1 MISKAQLKSAFE
13 LVMHNSLHKFQVK
26 NSHYAKVTQ
35 LANNS
40 SHSEQAGAIAVFRSK
55 ATMQR
60 AQGVVVTSMEALT
73 RMAPTLT
80 HWTPNV
86 FRWLGYDT
94 SRRFVR
100 GHREQNLKQINSFV
114 LDVDFK
120 DMAERDAQQEKVL
133 SAAVI
138 EGQFIPTMV
147 VKTAKGFHLYY
158 VLTDPIFVRQTNNRF
173 PALKMAG
180 VIANNLKRAIQAELP
195 SVDVGCNNFGIFRI
209 PRVENTL
216 YFDANLVVA
225 TSALVAWSQDYSKR
239 HPQQANRRVVKLPVR
254 HEAQLKQPWAQAL
267 LQKTEIIPGQ
277 GMARHNAILTL
288 ALAGFQSQ
296 NDQEQTYNLLDEF
309 NSRLQVPVSDG
320 EVRQAVRDAYSGRYR
335 GAAKVYIEGLLKRW
349 APEALATLNQ
359 AHGWTKFA
367 KARSERKYSHVTEW
381 AQDVLNYLNAQMA
394 NHCQVTVSTRQ
405 IQQALGISPSSLN
418 RALKYLV
425 AQHALKAVTASGQPT
440 RYQTLLGLFKHALA
454 HKQQL
459 QNQWRNY
466 LPVGYFSVAE
476 GLISEPDSGILD
488 FLGSAWEV
496 NDTG

>member
-1 MISKAQLKSAFE
+1 MISKAQLASAFE

-26 NSHYAKVTQ
+26 NSRFARVTQ
-35 LANNS
+35 LSNNDG
-40 SHSEQAGAIAVFRSK
+40 QAPQTGAIAVFRSK
-55 ATMQR
+55 AAMQR
-60 AQGVVVTSMEALT
+60 AQGVVVTSLEALT

-80 HWTPNV
+80 HWTPNA
-86 FRWLGYDT
+86 FRWLGYDA

-120 DMAERDAQQEKVL
+120 DAADRDAQQEKVL

-158 VLTDPIFVRQTNNRF
+158 VLTEPIFVRQTHNRF

-195 SVDVGCNNFGIFRI
+195 SVDVACNNFGIFRI

-239 HPQQANRRVVKLPVR
+239 HPQQANSHVAKLPVR
-254 HEAQLKQPWAQAL
+254 PEAQLKQPWAQAL
-267 LQKTEIIPGQ
+267 LRKTAIIPGQ

-309 NSRLQVPVSDG
+309 NSRLQSPVSDG

-335 GAAKVYIEGLLKRW
+335 GAAKVYIQGLLKRW
-349 APEALATLNQ
+349 APEALSTLNQ

-367 KARSERKYSHVTEW
+367 KARSARQYSHMTEW
-381 AQDVLNYLNAQMA
+381 AQDVLNYLNSELSD
-394 NHCQVTVSTRQ
+394 NYQVTVSTRQ
-405 IQQALGISPSSLN
+405 IQQKLGISPSSLN
-418 RALKYLV
+418 RVVQFLVAKNALKS
-425 AQHALKAVTASGQPT
+425 VTQSGKTTQ
-440 RYQTLLGLFKHALA
+440 YQTILGLFKQALA
-454 HKQQL
+454 HKKHVQD
-459 QNQWRNY
+459 QWQNY
-466 LPVGYFSVAE
+466 LPIDYFGVEQTLDQA
-476 GLISEPDSGILD
+476 GIADWSGIFLD
-488 FLGSAWEV
+488 DLKAH
-496 NDTG
+496 DTR

>member
-1 MISKAQLKSAFE
+1 MISRAQLSSAFE
-13 LVMHNSLHKFQVK
+13 LVAHNSLHKFQVK
-26 NSHYAKVTQ
+26 NSRHAQVTQ
-35 LANNS
+35 FSNTNS
-40 SHSEQAGAIAVFRSK
+40 RTARAGAIAVFRSK
-55 ATMQR
+55 AAMQR
-60 AQGVVVTSMEALT
+60 AQGVVVTSLEALT

-80 HWTPNV
+80 HWTPNT
-86 FRWLGYDT
+86 FRWLGYDA

-120 DMAERDAQQEKVL
+120 DAADRDAQQEKVL

-147 VKTAKGFHLYY
+147 VKTDKGFHLYY

-225 TSALVAWSQDYSKR
+225 TPALVDWSQDYSKR
-239 HPQQANRRVVKLPVR
+239 HPQQANSRVVKLPVR
-254 HEAQLKQPWAQAL
+254 HGGQLKQPWAQAL
-267 LQKTEIIPGQ
+267 LQKTAIIPGQ

-296 NDQEQTYNLLDEF
+296 NGQEQTYNLLDEF
-309 NSRLQVPVSDG
+309 NSRLQAPVSDG

-335 GAAKVYIEGLLKRW
+335 GAAKMYIQGLLERW

-367 KARSERKYSHVTEW
+367 KTRSERRYSHVTEW
-381 AQDVLNYLNAQMA
+381 AQDVLNYLNSQMA
-394 NHCQVTVSTRQ
+394 NNSQVTVSTRQ

-425 AQHALKAVTASGQPT
+425 AQHALKAVTTSGQPT
-440 RYQTLLGLFKHALA
+440 QYQTLLGLFKHALA

-459 QNQWRNY
+459 QDQWRNY
-466 LPVGYFSVAE
+466 LPIGYFSVAE
-476 GLISEPDSGILD
+476 GLTAAHDSGTLD
-488 FLGSAWEV
+488 FLGGDWEV